1 MVAKQEIIQVIA
13 DVLDLDHADL
23 SEDVLLEQLPEWD
36 SVGAVRIL
44 VNLESE
50 LGIRLTVDQVMQ
62 AKQLQDIIQAAKQG
76 A

>member
-36 SVGAVRIL
+36 CRCRPDFGQSRV
-44 VNLESE
+44 
-50 LGIRLTVDQVMQ
+50 
-62 AKQLQDIIQAAKQG
+62 
-76 A
+76 